1 MPVSQKLSYCSA
13 EIQVVG
19 ELQQKISCL
28 VYMHVLPVVCLLSAT
43 AESNYTE
50 LSFLMLLF
58 ATG

>member
-1 MPVSQKLSYCSA
+1 
-13 EIQVVG
+13 VVG